1 MVYQGI
7 KLPDFRQDPLGVD
20 LGGASAYAAG
30 RELALQQAWDKRGS
44 LLTGAAAGIASI
56 GKFFSQ
62 QLETL
67 QAETAA
73 MKSEF
78 KASAFDRAA
87 SAELERVHLIT
98 EKTKEDISFRSMQ
111 SGSEKAQ
118 QRVNTARRGV
128 LASAGSSAEVRASME
143 LMRQIDAQT
152 ININGVRQAN
162 AARMQAQNYRSS
174 AEAARV
180 SAQNLR
186 QTNRGV
192 TPYLVSLGA
201 GAQQYMASSAP
212 FIT

>member
-1 MVYQGI
+1 M
-7 KLPDFRQDPLGVD
+7 
-20 LGGASAYAAG
+20 
-30 RELALQQAWDKRGS
+30 
-44 LLTGAAAGIASI
+44 LTGAAAGVASI
-56 GKFFSQ
+56 GKFFSA
-62 QLETL
+62 QLERQ
-67 QAETAA
+67 QAKSAA
-73 MKSEF
+73 MK
-78 KASAFDRAA
+78 KKYAASAFDQAA
-87 SAELERVHLIT
+87 SGENERVHLIT
-98 EKTKEDISFRSMQ
+98 EKVKQEISYRSMQ

-162 AARMQAQNYRSS
+162 AARMKAQQYRSS
-174 AEAARV
+174 AAAAR
-180 SAQNLR
+180 AEAHNLR
-186 QTNRGV
+186 QTNSGI